1 MSSEEDEAQSPI
13 TGASGSKSQ
22 VSPMRSP
29 ADSDENAEFEE
40 EDETPLKRGHKK
52 DTREWMQ
59 IARFEVKDSE
69 PEDIDHLIFTECKK
83 LMEASLLF
91 RLSVG
96 SQEPNNIFLWRH
108 SSFWDVANGSVR
120 YQMLYCPMK
129 GKFNCKCE
137 LKITDTSVSIDM
149 CRTDTSVSIDMCGTH
164 DENSHA
170 PDKDTSKFMN
180 VAQIEAIQ
188 DSEMPELISDD
199 DDVEDPVRGPYGYV
213 PEYGV
218 NVNRNCSA
226 AMKSWKHARFCVQLT
241 CTVCTIVF
249 FPR

>member
-1 MSSEEDEAQSPI
+1 
-13 TGASGSKSQ
+13 
-22 VSPMRSP
+22 MRSP

-96 SQEPNNIFLWRH
+96 SQEPNSIFLWRH

-120 YQMLYCPMK
+120 Y
-129 GKFNCKCE
+129 
-137 LKITDTSVSIDM
+137 
-149 CRTDTSVSIDMCGTH
+149 
-164 DENSHA
+164 
-170 PDKDTSKFMN
+170 
-180 VAQIEAIQ
+180 
-188 DSEMPELISDD
+188 
-199 DDVEDPVRGPYGYV
+199 
-213 PEYGV
+213 
-218 NVNRNCSA
+218 
-226 AMKSWKHARFCVQLT
+226 
-241 CTVCTIVF
+241 
-249 FPR
+249 

>member
-96 SQEPNNIFLWRH
+96 SQEQNSIFLWRH

-120 YQMLYCPMK
+120 YQMKYCPMK
-129 GKFNCKCE
+129 GRFNCKCE
-137 LKITDTSVSIDM
+137 LKI
-149 CRTDTSVSIDMCGTH
+149 CRTDTYPCR
-164 DENSHA
+164 
-170 PDKDTSKFMN
+170 PLR
-180 VAQIEAIQ
+180 VA
-188 DSEMPELISDD
+188 L
-199 DDVEDPVRGPYGYV
+199 
-213 PEYGV
+213 
-218 NVNRNCSA
+218 
-226 AMKSWKHARFCVQLT
+226 
-241 CTVCTIVF
+241 
-249 FPR
+249 